1 MHKKYFQ
8 KRKMALDFK
17 KKSLVSNQSIKE
29 HDVDTVSELF
39 NL

>member
-1 MHKKYFQ
+1 MHKNYFQ
-8 KRKMALDFK
+8 KRKKALDFK

-29 HDVDTVSELF
+29 LF